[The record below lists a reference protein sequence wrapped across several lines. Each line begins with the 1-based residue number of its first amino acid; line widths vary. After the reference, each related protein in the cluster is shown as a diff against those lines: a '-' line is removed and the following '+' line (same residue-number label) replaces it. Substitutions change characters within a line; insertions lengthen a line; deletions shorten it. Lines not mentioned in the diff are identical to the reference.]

1 MTAPHT
7 RPATVAAAGELRSL
21 MARFPTGVTVVTAF
35 DGARRPWGLTCSSL
49 SSVTLRPPTLL
60 ICVRSGSPTLD
71 ALLESGRFAVN
82 LLDESGRS
90 AAELFASGAPD
101 RFDRVHWQDIPDGGG
116 PHLPHDAHA
125 VADCRV
131 VQLQEVGDH
140 TVVFGEVEQSA
151 IWTPTPRPLMY
162 GLRGYAV
169 WPAS

>member
-1 MTAPHT
+1 M
-7 RPATVAAAGELRSL
+7 ELRAL

-35 DGARRPWGLTCSSL
+35 DSVRQPWGLTCSSL

-60 ICVRSGSPTLD
+60 ICVRSGSPTLQ
-71 ALLESGRFAVN
+71 ALLDSGSFAIN
-82 LLDESGRS
+82 LLGEGGRS

-101 RFDRVHWQDIPDGGG
+101 RFDQVHWEDVPDGGG

-131 VQLQEVGDH
+131 VQSQEVGDH
-140 TVVFGEVEQSA
+140 TVVFGEVERSA
-151 IWTPTPRPLMY
+151 IRRPDTQPLLY